1 MVALPVA
8 ADVRRLRSKLN
19 VAIGTALGRVRG
31 PALIAL
37 GAAGSTGALVRSLGR
52 GPTSCP
58 SRTEELREDPHTPM
72 PASLTS
78 QGEVTWNHL
87 AARPEA
93 ADLMNWTAL
102 WPEPSRSGWRIPPT
116 SCMTLV
122 KRPWGDSIT
131 SSAPGSPRRNG
142 DGLPVTPPRVKVP
155 GPVAHR
161 AAGPD
166 IIDYLNGRRCRT
178 GRRS

>member
-102 WPEPSRSGWRIPPT
+102 LAGALALWLEDTADELHDISEEALGRLDHIVCSRLPKA
-116 SCMTLV
+116 
-122 KRPWGDSIT
+122 KR
-131 SSAPGSPRRNG
+131 
-142 DGLPVTPPRVKVP
+142 
-155 GPVAHR
+155 
-161 AAGPD
+161 
-166 IIDYLNGRRCRT
+166 
-178 GRRS
+178 